1 MTAITRNNDSSAI
14 TNSANTES
22 SERTMAIESYLE
34 YTKTILPTMAKSLGR
49 QSIKSANQLVTWP
62 IHNDHCFQRVVLDT
76 ICQAP
81 WYDVIP
87 SPAYKNLPLYRIS
100 LSRLMDTSFLLLM
113 AMACSKKIKKAI
125 GHNTP
130 LKMDCHFK
138 TCSISILRQ
147 TNCGFQAQ
155 AVYFLWTYRVFIN
168 SKYNGIS
175 Y

>member
-87 SPAYKNLPLYRIS
+87 SPAYKNLS
-100 LSRLMDTSFLLLM
+100 LEQARAARALCEKIANSQVCLTTLNNK
-113 AMACSKKIKKAI
+113 SKAWRNK
-125 GHNTP
+125 
-130 LKMDCHFK
+130 
-138 TCSISILRQ
+138 
-147 TNCGFQAQ
+147 QAK
-155 AVYFLWTYRVFIN
+155 FDF
-168 SKYNGIS
+168 
-175 Y
+175 